1 MAWTDTM
8 RPVVLI
14 AAFGA
19 TAAAG
24 LTLGYMAGRHPD
36 TLRRWARAL
45 AGGVQRTELAFA
57 EARENLADMWE
68 DVRAQ
73 ARHAVEDEAM
83 AQAAAAGRSAST
95 ASTPAA
101 RKTRSTR
108 RTAAT
113 KATPPRAGKR
123 AASKRA
129 QREPAGAQPKAPPT
143 PELAR

>member
-1 MAWTDTM
+1 M

-24 LTLGYMAGRHPD
+24 LTLGYMVGRHPD
-36 TLRRWARAL
+36 RLRRWARAL

-68 DVRAQ
+68 EVRAE

-108 RTAAT
+108 RTAGT
-113 KATPPRAGKR
+113 KVTAARPRKR
-123 AASKRA
+123 PASKQRA
-129 QREPAGAQPKAPPT
+129 PAGARPEAPPP
-143 PELAR
+143 PEMAR

>member
-24 LTLGYMAGRHPD
+24 LTLGYMVGRHPD
-36 TLRRWARAL
+36 RLRRWARAL

-68 DVRAQ
+68 EVRAE

-108 RTAAT
+108 RTAGT
-113 KATPPRAGKR
+113 KATAARPRKR
-123 AASKRA
+123 PASKQRA
-129 QREPAGAQPKAPPT
+129 PAGARPEAPPP
-143 PELAR
+143 PEMAR